1 MRAMRVHDLGQPL
14 QMDEVEI
21 PTPGPK
27 QVSID
32 VAACGVNFADTLLVK
47 GQYQEKPALP
57 FAPGAEVAGRIREV
71 GEGVRHLRPGMRV
84 SALIGSGGFAEVAL
98 ADARTCIP
106 VPDAMSDA
114 HAAAFTIVYGTSHVA
129 LDHRARLQPG
139 ENLLVLGAAGGVG
152 LTAIEIGK
160 LMGATV
166 IACARGADK
175 LEIARAAGADH
186 LIDSDSLTAGDGL
199 RERVKALGGADV
211 VYDPV
216 GGDLFRQAM
225 RACNPEAR
233 LIPLGFASGDIPQIP
248 ANILLVKNLTV
259 LGVYWGAYA
268 GFRPSVLM
276 DSGQT
281 LFGWYLQGKLKPHVS
296 HEIPLERASEAL
308 DLLTSRKATG
318 KVIVTI

>member
-1 MRAMRVHDLGQPL
+1 MRAMRVHELGQPM

-21 PTPGPK
+21 PQPGPK

-32 VAACGVNFADTLLVK
+32 VAVCGVNFADTLIVHGK
-47 GQYQEKPALP
+47 YQEKPDLP
-57 FAPGAEVAGRIREV
+57 FAPGAEICGRIRAV
-71 GEGVRHLRPGMRV
+71 GEGVKHLQVGMRV

-106 VPDAMSDA
+106 VPDGMSDA

-129 LDHRARLQPG
+129 LDHRARLQAG

-160 LMGATV
+160 LMGANV
-166 IACARGADK
+166 IACARGAAK
-175 LEIARAAGADH
+175 LEIARQAGADH
-186 LIDSDSLTAGDGL
+186 LIDSDDGDL
-199 RERVKALGGADV
+199 REQVKALGGADV

-216 GGDLFRQAM
+216 GGDLFKQAM

-259 LGVYWGAYA
+259 LGVYWGAYSN
-268 GFRPSVLM
+268 FKPEVLM
-276 DSGQT
+276 NSGQT
-281 LFGWYLQGKLKPHVS
+281 LFNWYLAGKLKPHVS
-296 HEIPLERASEAL
+296 HELPLEQATQAL
-308 DLLTSRKATG
+308 DLLITRKATG
-318 KVIVTI
+318 KVVVKI